1 MSLQE
6 RKIIT
11 RIYKSFFITH
21 ISFVNE
27 KKKKKKELNAVFIS
41 RSSFIL
47 KLLNVSHYYFSVI

>member
-6 RKIIT
+6 RQIVI

-27 KKKKKKELNAVFIS
+27 KKKELHAVFIS

-47 KLLNVSHYYFSVI
+47 NLLNVSHYYFSVI